1 MKSISLAFVAF
12 TLAKPTYSF
21 SSSSLTTRRHAPS
34 SSSHTHVLLSTDA
47 SPPQSSSSS
56 STSTTAL
63 KANIYDDWSLDLLS
77 TSQSPYTY
85 DDLIVPCEEETIE
98 ECLEEFMESDY
109 GKTMFG
115 RHDVPASVGWVL
127 VFGCLRSLSDDDDDG
142 VGVPLTLLQLTITL
156 SSVSSKH
163 KGSLA
168 QLSLYRWKDQS
179 VF

>member
-34 SSSHTHVLLSTDA
+34 SSSQTHVLLSTDA

-115 RHDVPASVGWVL
+115 RHDVPASVG
-127 VFGCLRSLSDDDDDG
+127 
-142 VGVPLTLLQLTITL
+142 
-156 SSVSSKH
+156 
-163 KGSLA
+163 
-168 QLSLYRWKDQS
+168 
-179 VF
+179 